1 MRQQHSITEGYVL
14 PSSHSTVLNSMNKE
28 WCMDKRNVPDSEWM
42 KGLTKIGT
50 LLSNSCFASFLA
62 CNAEL
67 VSSFLRGI
75 MGMSNCSHLEVPM
88 PFWLMLLLLILL
100 FQWWVVLTV
109 WNGYAECWHGNP
121 LSTLFWCVIWW
132 NEYYLIAWMYAEEKA
147 LWMCS
152 LVYSYPM
159 SILTSS
165 LKRVWVII
173 SVCHLHWL

>member
-1 MRQQHSITEGYVL
+1 MKQEHSIPEGYVL
-14 PSSHSTVLNSMNKE
+14 LPSPSTVLNSMNKE
-28 WCMDKRNVPDSEWM
+28 WCMDKRNVSDSEWM

-50 LLSNSCFASFLA
+50 LLANSCFASFLA

-75 MGMSNCSHLEVPM
+75 TELPNCFHLEVSM
-88 PFWLMLLLLILL
+88 PPQSILLLLILQ

-121 LSTLFWCVIWW
+121 LSTLFWCLIWW
-132 NEYYLIAWMYAEEKA
+132 NEYYLIAWMRTEEKA

-152 LVYSYPM
+152 LVYS
-159 SILTSS
+159 
-165 LKRVWVII
+165 
-173 SVCHLHWL
+173 